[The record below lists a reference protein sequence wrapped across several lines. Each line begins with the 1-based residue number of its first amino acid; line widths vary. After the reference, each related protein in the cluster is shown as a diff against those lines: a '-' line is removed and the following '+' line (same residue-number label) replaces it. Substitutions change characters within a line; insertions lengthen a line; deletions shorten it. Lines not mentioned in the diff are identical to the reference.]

1 MVIWTNGRLKELYNL
16 ITYSITQNQDSFAN
30 KYCICSWRTYNYLDW
45 YRYREFAA
53 LWKLM

>member
-30 KYCICSWRTYNYLDW
+30 KYCICSWRTYNYLDL
-45 YRYREFAA
+45 YRYHEFAA